1 MVDHL
6 HIGFRLNEFIVRPIR
21 NSIDGPGGVQQV
33 PARSME
39 VLLSLARK
47 PGFVLSRR
55 QLKEQVWGRAEV
67 SSAVITRSVGE
78 LRHALGDS
86 ADSPRFIQTIPG
98 RGYRLI
104 PEPLPLTA
112 VISETAEEAG
122 GPASVE
128 KQVPTLFGFLS
139 DLAHR
144 KVYRIA
150 ASYLVASWV
159 LLQVADVIL
168 DALPL
173 PAYSMTFLVVA
184 LAMGFPVAIILAW
197 AFQWTPQG
205 LMVESFGGRLRAASA
220 GATPGR
226 LVYMVAGVSAV
237 LVGIGAYLLTS
248 SEAVPEHPLAAS
260 ESIAVLPFVNFSDSP
275 ANEYFSDGLTE
286 EVLNVLAQ
294 LGNLQVASRTSS
306 FYFKGK
312 DLDIKEIARAL
323 NVRYLLEGSVR
334 LAGDGMR
341 ITAQLIDGQNGYHL
355 WSGTYDRK
363 TEDVFAVQSDI
374 ARQVARNLKVVLT
387 ASLENVLEQVPT
399 ENWEAYDA
407 YLRGRDYLRRSNSP
421 ENLNNAALQFQQATT
436 LDPAFGLAY
445 AGTCETRLAQY
456 RQNSESS
463 LFEQA
468 EKACNRAMTRDGN
481 SAEVVLALGKLH
493 LLSGQY
499 DLALEEIDRALAL
512 KPRWVDARLSR
523 ADVLLASGLPG
534 EAEQEMKTAI
544 EIDPGFWEA
553 YNSLGGFYF
562 ARGRYEEAVAS
573 YQEVI
578 KRTPD
583 NAAAYNNMGAAHYL
597 LGDLQGAAEIWL
609 KSLAI
614 MPTSAMYSNVGSMY
628 FYLRRFNDAVG
639 MYDKAIEMAP
649 DQFLYWGTLGE
660 TYRQIPDAW
669 NQAEAAYRRAFEL
682 GEAMLVINPD
692 DVEVLSNLAP
702 FYAGAGNFEK
712 AYALLDAAREK
723 KSEDYYYFYNAALV
737 SVRAGNSVK
746 AEDALMKAVEL
757 GYPVILLSMDA
768 GLDPLQGRPR
778 FEALVSGGK

>member
-1 MVDHL
+1 MGDHL
-6 HIGFRLNEFIVRPIR
+6 HIGFRLHEFIVRPVRSTIE
-21 NSIDGPGGVQQV
+21 GPGGIQHLS
-33 PARSME
+33 ARSME
-39 VLLSLARK
+39 VLLTLARK
-47 PGFVLSRR
+47 PGFVLSRG

-67 SSAVITRSVGE
+67 SGTVITRSVGE
-78 LRHALGDS
+78 LRHVLGDNP
-86 ADSPRFIQTIPG
+86 DSPRFIQTIPG

-112 VISETAEEAG
+112 AVSERAG
-122 GPASVE
+122 DPGDPAPVDRSD
-128 KQVPTLFGFLS
+128 PSLFGFLS
-139 DLAHR
+139 DLARR

-150 ASYLVASWV
+150 ASYLLASWV
-159 LLQVADVIL
+159 LLQVADVVL

-173 PAYSMTFLVVA
+173 PAYSMTFLIVA
-184 LAMGFPVAIILAW
+184 LAMGFPVALVLAW

-205 LMVESFGGRLRAASA
+205 LMVESPGGRLHAAA
-220 GATPGR
+220 TGAKPGR

-237 LVGIGAYLLTS
+237 MVGSGAYFLTS
-248 SEAVPEHPLAAS
+248 SDELPEQAVAAA
-260 ESIAVLPFVNFSDSP
+260 ESIGVLPFVNFSDDK

-294 LGNLQVASRTSS
+294 MGNLQVASRTSS

-387 ASLENVLEQVPT
+387 SNLENTLDRVPT

-421 ENLNNAALQFQQATT
+421 ENLNNAALQFDQATT
-436 LDPAFGLAY
+436 LDPAFGLAF

-456 RQNSESS
+456 GLNSESA

-468 EKACNRAMTRDGN
+468 EKACNRAMTRDRN
-481 SAEVVLALGKLH
+481 SAEVALALGKLH
-493 LLSGQY
+493 LLAGQY
-499 DLALEEIDRALAL
+499 DIALEEIDRALAL
-512 KPRWVDARLSR
+512 KPRLADARLTR
-523 ADVLLASGLPG
+523 ADVLSASGRAE
-534 EAEQEMKTAI
+534 EAEQEMLTAI
-544 EIDPGFWEA
+544 EMDPGFWET
-553 YNSLGGFYF
+553 YNRLGSFYF
-562 ARGRYEEAVAS
+562 VRGRYQEAIAN

-583 NAAAYNNMGAAHYL
+583 NASAYNNMAAAHYL

-609 KSLAI
+609 KAVAVV
-614 MPTSAMYSNVGSMY
+614 PSAPMYYNVGSMY
-628 FYLRRFNDAVG
+628 FYLRRFDDAVG
-639 MYDKAIEMAP
+639 MYRKAIELSP
-649 DQFLYWGTLGE
+649 DEYLYWGGVGE
-660 TYRQIPDAW
+660 ASRQLPDAW
-669 NQAEAAYRRAFEL
+669 NQAETAYRKAFQL
-682 GEAMLVINPD
+682 AEAVLDINPD
-692 DVEVLSNLAP
+692 NTDVMNNLAP
-702 FYAGAGNFEK
+702 FYAGVGDFDK
-712 AYALLDAAREK
+712 AFALLDAARSK
-723 KSEDYYYFYNAALV
+723 RSDDYYYFYNTALV
-737 SVRAGNSVK
+737 NLRAGNPVK

-757 GYPVILLSMDA
+757 GYPAVLLSMDA

-778 FEALVSGGK
+778 FEALVGDGK